1 VQRLKV
7 RGGVSLRGTVKISGA
22 KNAALVLVA
31 ASLLASGK
39 TVLENVPRISDIES
53 MAAILGE
60 LGASVDWDNTGTM
73 VIDVPERINW
83 VASYDQAKKIR
94 ASNLV
99 LGPIVGRCGRA
110 EVALPGGCDIGP
122 RPMDLHLKGLNQL
135 GVDVAV
141 EQGFIKARG
150 NSLVGTKVYLDF
162 PSVGATENIMMAACM
177 AKGKTVV
184 ANAAKEPEIVDLAN
198 LLNAMGAQVRGAG
211 TDIVKI
217 DGVREL
223 QPVRHSVIPDRIE
236 AGTFMVAAAITGGR
250 IVLENIIPT
259 HLQPITS
266 KLREAGV
273 SIQEVD
279 DTVTVEAGEEILP
292 VDIKTLPYPGFPT
305 DMQSQ
310 GMALLSLARGTSI
323 IVENVFEN
331 RLQVAGELKRMG
343 AKVKV
348 EGRTAIIEG
357 VPELQG
363 AQVKVTDL
371 RAGAALMVA
380 GLAAKGETEILN
392 AEHIHR
398 GYEYIVAK
406 LTALGAQIREK

>member
-198 LLNAMGAQVRGAG
+198 LLNAMGAKVRGAG